1 MLNAT
6 SAVITDKMQQRTNL
20 TLNNDD
26 NNNIK
31 KTWAKA
37 QKPKSF
43 QIWPNLIV
51 QEEDVGDGKQR
62 RIGEELKTLLKQ
74 KDEEDNTPLLLAV
87 QVGGVNET
95 VVLILIVIVCYCYW
109 CNCCSH
115 SYCYCSLLLISGRQ
129 QWCSGAFHRS
139 DWLRSLHQWAQQ
151 RARRPT
157 PFCIKVTID
166 AELKKQPGSIVSFFL
181 IE

>member
-1 MLNAT
+1 MLNVT

-37 QKPKSF
+37 QKPKTF

-87 QVGGVNET
+87 QVGGVIET
-95 VVLILIVIVCYCYW
+95 VVLILIVIVCYCY
-109 CNCCSH
+109 
-115 SYCYCSLLLISGRQ
+115 CYCLLLIISGRQ

-157 PFCIKVTID
+157 PFCIEVTID
-166 AELKKQPGSIVSFFL
+166 AEIKSNLGPLCIL